1 MGSIVYVNVFS
12 SLLTSTR
19 FQILFPPLCN
29 LELEGDPFVCW
40 YDGIPI
46 TVLQMGISVNI
57 KARTIDELIEARKQI
72 QIQMLENFIEV
83 YVSACVR
90 HWIREHVSEYCVFS
104 MHLLCYS

>member
-1 MGSIVYVNVFS
+1 MCVYYAHY
-12 SLLTSTR
+12 LQAPR
-19 FQILFPPLCN
+19 CQILFPPLCN

-83 YVSACVR
+83 YVFRVDR
-90 HWIREHVSEYCVFS
+90 HRMHEHVSEYCVCS
-104 MHLLCYS
+104 MRLLCHS